1 MIFQI
6 TVCLNK
12 KTHFFKMIYTINLM
26 RRFII
31 RKDDPE
37 SSLQTKDLD
46 PMAST
51 ERTVFFKKDPNAKNQ
66 PTIDDVDKED
76 FKSDVS
82 VEPDKSKD
90 ASDLK
95 IQNNNEDKDDN
106 NVDKPNTGT
115 TQSQEIKKLFD
126 QSMGIVNEFK
136 ESKIKLMYKHLE
148 EEQQLTKHLND
159 TLQTNLLTISKLD
172 NELEQRK
179 NQLEIEVEEKTKKIL
194 DSEKLSTIG
203 ELSARLAH
211 DIKNP
216 LTTIKG
222 TVKLLKTFQGKPI
235 DEQIMKR
242 IEMMDDSIFR
252 ISHQVDGVLDYIK
265 KTPLKMEPTS
275 LLNIIKS
282 SILPFAVPKNILINL
297 PNIDVTLKCDP
308 IKMEVVFGNIIL
320 NSIQA
325 IGDSSGK
332 IYIRYAEKPDSVII
346 EVADSGPG
354 IALENLDKIFE
365 PLFTTK
371 QKGTGLGLSSCKNIV
386 EQHGGQISAK
396 NTPTTITIV
405 LPNLIEKK

>member
-1 MIFQI
+1 
-6 TVCLNK
+6 
-12 KTHFFKMIYTINLM
+12 M

-37 SSLQTKDLD
+37 SLSQTQNLD

-51 ERTVFFKKDPNAKNQ
+51 ARTVFFKKDPNAKNQ
-66 PTIDDVDKED
+66 STIDDIDKDD
-76 FKSDVS
+76 FKSDIS
-82 VEPDKSKD
+82 DEPDKLKDIASESKTQI
-90 ASDLK
+90 S
-95 IQNNNEDKDDN
+95 NENKDGN
-106 NVDKPNTGT
+106 NVDKPNTGPSG
-115 TQSQEIKKLFD
+115 QSQVIKKLFD
-126 QSMGIVNEFK
+126 QSMGVVKEFK

-222 TVKLLKTFQGKPI
+222 TVKLLKTFQGKPM
-235 DEQIMKR
+235 DEYVMKR

-265 KTPLKMEPTS
+265 KTPLKMEPAS
-275 LLNIIKS
+275 LIGIIKT
-282 SILPFAVPKNILINL
+282 SILPLIVPKNILINL
-297 PNIDVTLKCDP
+297 PNNDVILNCDS
-308 IKMEVVFGNIIL
+308 IKMEVVLGNIIL

-325 IGDSSGK
+325 IGDNSGQ
-332 IYIRYAEKPDSVII
+332 IYIRYAEKPGSVII
-346 EVADSGPG
+346 EVADSGQG
-354 IALENLDKIFE
+354 IALENLNKIFD

-371 QKGTGLGLSSCKNIV
+371 QRGTGLGLSSCKNII
-386 EQHGGQISAK
+386 EQHGGKISIK
-396 NTPTTITIV
+396 NTPTTITII

>member
-1 MIFQI
+1 
-6 TVCLNK
+6 
-12 KTHFFKMIYTINLM
+12 
-26 RRFII
+26 
-31 RKDDPE
+31 
-37 SSLQTKDLD
+37 
-46 PMAST
+46 
-51 ERTVFFKKDPNAKNQ
+51 
-66 PTIDDVDKED
+66 
-76 FKSDVS
+76 
-82 VEPDKSKD
+82 
-90 ASDLK
+90 
-95 IQNNNEDKDDN
+95 
-106 NVDKPNTGT
+106 
-115 TQSQEIKKLFD
+115 
-126 QSMGIVNEFK
+126 MGIVNELK

-222 TVKLLKTFQGKPI
+222 TVKLLKTFQGQTM
-235 DEQIMKR
+235 DESIMKR

-275 LLNIIKS
+275 LIGIIKA
-282 SILPFAVPKNILINL
+282 SILPLTVPKSILINL
-297 PNIDVTLKCDP
+297 PNIDVTLKCDS

-325 IGDSSGK
+325 IGDNPGK

-354 IALENLDKIFE
+354 ISLENLDKIFD

-371 QKGTGLGLSSCKNIV
+371 QRGTGLGLSSCKNII
-386 EQHGGQISAK
+386 EQHGGKISAK
-396 NTPTTITIV
+396 NTPTTITIIM
-405 LPNLIEKK
+405 PNLIEKK

>member
-1 MIFQI
+1 
-6 TVCLNK
+6 
-12 KTHFFKMIYTINLM
+12 M

-37 SSLQTKDLD
+37 SSSQTKDLD

-66 PTIDDVDKED
+66 PTIDDIDKDD
-76 FKSDVS
+76 FKSDILD
-82 VEPDKSKD
+82 EPDKLKDTASESKTQI
-90 ASDLK
+90 S
-95 IQNNNEDKDDN
+95 NENKDGN
-106 NVDKPNTGT
+106 NVDKPNTGLSG
-115 TQSQEIKKLFD
+115 QSQVIKKLFD
-126 QSMGIVNEFK
+126 QSMGVVKEFK

-211 DIKNP
+211 DI
-216 LTTIKG
+216 
-222 TVKLLKTFQGKPI
+222 
-235 DEQIMKR
+235 
-242 IEMMDDSIFR
+242 FR

-265 KTPLKMEPTS
+265 KTPLKMEPAS
-275 LLNIIKS
+275 LIGIIKT
-282 SILPFAVPKNILINL
+282 SILPLIVPKNILINL
-297 PNIDVTLKCDP
+297 PNNDVILNCDS
-308 IKMEVVFGNIIL
+308 IKMEVVLGNIML

-325 IGDSSGK
+325 IGDNSGQ
-332 IYIRYAEKPDSVII
+332 IYIRYAEKPGSVII
-346 EVADSGPG
+346 EVADSGQG
-354 IALENLDKIFE
+354 IALENLNKIFD

-371 QKGTGLGLSSCKNIV
+371 QRGTGLGLSSCKNII
-386 EQHGGQISAK
+386 EQHGGKISAK
-396 NTPTTITIV
+396 NTPTTITIM

>member
-1 MIFQI
+1 
-6 TVCLNK
+6 
-12 KTHFFKMIYTINLM
+12 M

-31 RKDDPE
+31 RKDGPE
-37 SSLQTKDLD
+37 SSFQTKDLD
-46 PMAST
+46 PMNST
-51 ERTVFFKKDPNAKNQ
+51 ERTVFFKKDPDAKTQ
-66 PTIDDVDKED
+66 PTIDDIDKDD
-76 FKSDVS
+76 FKPGISD
-82 VEPDKSKD
+82 EPNKLKD
-90 ASDLK
+90 TSIELK
-95 IQNNNEDKDDN
+95 TQNSNDDKDDN
-106 NVDKPNTGT
+106 NVDKPNTGPSG
-115 TQSQEIKKLFD
+115 QSKEIKKLFD
-126 QSMGIVNEFK
+126 QSMGIVKEFK

-235 DEQIMKR
+235 DEQVMKR

-265 KTPLKMEPTS
+265 KTPLKMEPAS
-275 LLNIIKS
+275 LINIIKA
-282 SILPFAVPKNILINL
+282 SIFQLTVPKNILINL

-325 IGDSSGK
+325 IGDNPGK
-332 IYIRYAEKPDSVII
+332 IYIRYAEKPGLVII
-346 EVADSGPG
+346 EAADSGQG
-354 IALENLDKIFE
+354 IAFENLDKIFD

-371 QKGTGLGLSSCKNIV
+371 QRGTGLGLSSCKNII
-386 EQHGGQISAK
+386 EQHGGKISAK
-396 NTPTTITIV
+396 NTPTTITIT
-405 LPNLIEKK
+405 LPNLIEK